1 MKKFKGTG
9 VALITPF
16 TKKGQVDFKGVEKM
30 VEHVIAGGKGVD
42 YIVALGTT
50 GETATLDWE
59 ERLEVFACIEEKNRK
74 RVPLVAGF
82 GSNDTAKLIK
92 EIKSFNFK
100 GYDAILSASP
110 YYSKPTQEG
119 IFQHYKAICSE
130 TKLPVITYNVP
141 GRTASNIT
149 AQTTIRLAKE
159 IKNIIAVKEASGD
172 LIQCMEIVR
181 DKPKDFLVI
190 SGEDALTLPMLSF
203 GMDGVI
209 SVAANVWPVEFSKMV
224 RLAMKG
230 DFKNAASIHFHLLSG
245 IHLLF
250 AEGNP
255 AGAKAFL
262 SQQGIIDNQLRLPL
276 VPISKDLEGRL
287 KAFSKQFKTN

>member
-1 MKKFKGTG
+1 MKKLKGTG

-16 TKKGQVDFKGVEKM
+16 TKKGKVDFIGLEAM
-30 VEHVIAGGKGVD
+30 VNHVIADGKGVD

-50 GETATLDWE
+50 GETATLDWQ
-59 ERLEVFACIEEKNRK
+59 ERMDVFVCITEKNKK

-82 GSNDTAKLIK
+82 GGNDTAKLIQ
-92 EIKSFNFK
+92 EIKAFNVK

-110 YYSKPTQEG
+110 YYNKPTQEG
-119 IFQHYKAICSE
+119 IYQHYKAVCSE
-130 TKLPVITYNVP
+130 TNLPVITYNVP

-149 AQTTIRLAKE
+149 AATCIRLAKD
-159 IKNIIAVKEASGD
+159 IKNIVAVKEASGD

-190 SGEDALTLPMLSF
+190 SGEDALTLPMISF

-209 SVAANVWPVEFSKMV
+209 SVAANVWPVEFSRMV
-224 RLAMKG
+224 KLAMKG
-230 DFKNAASIHFHLLSG
+230 DFVKASNIHFKLLAG
-245 IHLLF
+245 MHLLF

-255 AGAKAFL
+255 GGAKAFL
-262 SQQGIIDNQLRLPL
+262 SQMGIIENCLRLPL
-276 VPISKDLEGRL
+276 VPVSKELEAKMR
-287 KAFSKQFKTN
+287 AFTKQLH

>member
-1 MKKFKGTG
+1 MKKLKGTG

-16 TKKGQVDFKGVEKM
+16 TKKGKVDFIGLEAM
-30 VEHVIAGGKGVD
+30 VNHVIADGKGVD

-50 GETATLDWE
+50 GETATLDWQ
-59 ERLEVFACIEEKNRK
+59 ERMDVFVCITEKNKK

-82 GSNDTAKLIK
+82 GGNDTAKLIQ
-92 EIKSFNFK
+92 EIKAFNVK

-110 YYSKPTQEG
+110 YYNKPTQEG
-119 IFQHYKAICSE
+119 IYQHYKAVCSE
-130 TKLPVITYNVP
+130 TNLPVITYNVP

-149 AQTTIRLAKE
+149 AATCVRLAKD
-159 IKNIIAVKEASGD
+159 IKNIVAVKEASGD

-190 SGEDALTLPMLSF
+190 SGEDALTLPMISF

-209 SVAANVWPVEFSKMV
+209 SVAANVWPVEFSRMV
-224 RLAMKG
+224 KLAMKG
-230 DFKNAASIHFHLLSG
+230 DFVKASNIHFKLLAG
-245 IHLLF
+245 MHLLF

-255 AGAKAFL
+255 GGAKAFL
-262 SQQGIIDNQLRLPL
+262 SQMGIIENCLRLPL
-276 VPISKDLEGRL
+276 VPVSKELEAKMR
-287 KAFSKQFKTN
+287 AFTKQLH

>member
-1 MKKFKGTG
+1 MKKLKSTG

-16 TKKGQVDFKGVEKM
+16 TKKGKVDFIGLEAM
-30 VEHVIAGGKGVD
+30 VNHVIADGKGVD

-50 GETATLDWE
+50 GETATLDWQ
-59 ERLEVFACIEEKNRK
+59 ERMDVFACIAEKNKK

-82 GSNDTAKLIK
+82 GGNDTAKLIQ
-92 EIKSFNFK
+92 EIKAFNVK

-110 YYSKPTQEG
+110 YYNKPTQEG
-119 IFQHYKAICSE
+119 IYQHYKAVCSE
-130 TKLPVITYNVP
+130 TNLPVITYNVP

-149 AQTTIRLAKE
+149 AATCIRLAKD
-159 IKNIIAVKEASGD
+159 IKNIVAVKEASGD

-190 SGEDALTLPMLSF
+190 SGEDALTLPMISF

-209 SVAANVWPVEFSKMV
+209 SVAANVWPVEFSRMV
-224 RLAMKG
+224 KLAMKG
-230 DFKNAASIHFHLLSG
+230 DFVKASNIHFKLLAG
-245 IHLLF
+245 MHLLF

-255 AGAKAFL
+255 GGAKAFL
-262 SQQGIIDNQLRLPL
+262 SQMGIIENCLRLPL
-276 VPISKDLEGRL
+276 VPVSKELEAKMR
-287 KAFSKQFKTN
+287 AFTKQLH

>member
-1 MKKFKGTG
+1 MKKLKGTG

-16 TKKGQVDFKGVEKM
+16 TKKGKVDFIGLEHM
-30 VEHVIAGGKGVD
+30 VNHVIADGKGVD

-50 GETATLDWE
+50 GETATLDWQ
-59 ERLEVFACIEEKNRK
+59 ERMDVFACIAEKNKK

-82 GSNDTAKLIK
+82 GGNDTAKLIQ
-92 EIKSFNFK
+92 EIKAFNVK

-110 YYSKPTQEG
+110 YYNKPTQEG
-119 IFQHYKAICSE
+119 IYQHYKAVCSE
-130 TKLPVITYNVP
+130 TNLPVITYNVP

-149 AQTTIRLAKE
+149 AATCIRLAKD

-190 SGEDALTLPMLSF
+190 SGEDALTLPMISF

-209 SVAANVWPVEFSKMV
+209 SVAANVWPVEFSRMV
-224 RLAMKG
+224 KLAMKG
-230 DFKNAASIHFHLLSG
+230 DFVKASNIHFKLLAG
-245 IHLLF
+245 MHLLF

-255 AGAKAFL
+255 GGAKAFL
-262 SQQGIIDNQLRLPL
+262 SQMGIIENCLRLPL
-276 VPISKDLEGRL
+276 VPVSKDLEAKM
-287 KAFSKQFKTN
+287 KAFTKQLK

>member
-1 MKKFKGTG
+1 MKKLKGTG

-16 TKKGQVDFKGVEKM
+16 TKKGKVDFIGLEAM
-30 VEHVIAGGKGVD
+30 VNHVIADGKGVD

-50 GETATLDWE
+50 GETATLDWQ
-59 ERLEVFACIEEKNRK
+59 ERMDVFACIAEKNKK

-82 GSNDTAKLIK
+82 GGNDTAKLIQ
-92 EIKSFNFK
+92 EIKAFNVK

-110 YYSKPTQEG
+110 YYNKPTQEG
-119 IFQHYKAICSE
+119 IYHHYKAVCSE
-130 TKLPVITYNVP
+130 TNLPVITYNVP

-149 AQTTIRLAKE
+149 AATCIRLAKD
-159 IKNIIAVKEASGD
+159 IKNIVAVKEASGD

-190 SGEDALTLPMLSF
+190 SGEDALTLPMISF

-209 SVAANVWPVEFSKMV
+209 SVAANVWPVEFSRMV
-224 RLAMKG
+224 KLAMKG
-230 DFKNAASIHFHLLSG
+230 DFVKASNIHFKLLAG
-245 IHLLF
+245 MHLLF

-255 AGAKAFL
+255 GGAKAFL
-262 SQQGIIDNQLRLPL
+262 SQMGIIENCLRLPL
-276 VPISKDLEGRL
+276 VPVSKELEAKMR
-287 KAFSKQFKTN
+287 AFTKQLH

>member
-1 MKKFKGTG
+1 MKKLKGTG

-16 TKKGQVDFKGVEKM
+16 TKKGKVDFIGLEAM
-30 VEHVIAGGKGVD
+30 VNHVIADGKGVD

-50 GETATLDWE
+50 GETATLDWQ
-59 ERLEVFACIEEKNRK
+59 ERMDVFACITEKNKK

-82 GSNDTAKLIK
+82 GGNDTAKLIQ
-92 EIKSFNFK
+92 EIKAFNVK

-110 YYSKPTQEG
+110 YYNKPTQEG
-119 IFQHYKAICSE
+119 IYQHYKAVCSE
-130 TKLPVITYNVP
+130 TNLPVITYNVP

-149 AQTTIRLAKE
+149 AATCIRLAKD
-159 IKNIIAVKEASGD
+159 IKNIVAVKEASGD

-190 SGEDALTLPMLSF
+190 SGEDALTLPMISF

-209 SVAANVWPVEFSKMV
+209 SVAANVWPVEFSRMV
-224 RLAMKG
+224 KLAMKG
-230 DFKNAASIHFHLLSG
+230 DFVKASNIHFKLLAG
-245 IHLLF
+245 MHLLF

-255 AGAKAFL
+255 GGAKAFL
-262 SQQGIIDNQLRLPL
+262 SQMGIIENCLRLPL
-276 VPISKDLEGRL
+276 VPVSKELEAKMR
-287 KAFSKQFKTN
+287 AFTKQLH

>member
-1 MKKFKGTG
+1 MKKLKGTG

-16 TKKGQVDFKGVEKM
+16 TKKGKVDFIGLEAM
-30 VEHVIAGGKGVD
+30 VNHVIADGKGVD

-50 GETATLDWE
+50 GETATLDWQ
-59 ERLEVFACIEEKNRK
+59 ERMDVFACIAEKNKK

-82 GSNDTAKLIK
+82 GGNDTAKLIQ
-92 EIKSFNFK
+92 EIKAFNVK

-110 YYSKPTQEG
+110 YYNKPTQEG
-119 IFQHYKAICSE
+119 IYQHYKAVCSE
-130 TKLPVITYNVP
+130 TNLPVITYNVP

-149 AQTTIRLAKE
+149 AATCIRLAKD
-159 IKNIIAVKEASGD
+159 IKNIVAVKEASGD

-190 SGEDALTLPMLSF
+190 SGEDALTLPMISF

-209 SVAANVWPVEFSKMV
+209 SVAANVWPVEFSRMV
-224 RLAMKG
+224 KLAMKG
-230 DFKNAASIHFHLLSG
+230 DFVKASNIHFKLLAG
-245 IHLLF
+245 MHLLF

-255 AGAKAFL
+255 GGAKAFL
-262 SQQGIIDNQLRLPL
+262 SQMGIIENCLRLPL
-276 VPISKDLEGRL
+276 VPVSKELEAKMR
-287 KAFSKQFKTN
+287 AFTKQLH